1 MRRGAG
7 VPPTVLGGVSPPP
20 QLGRQH
26 YPGLLVETMRQIQSA
41 ASETGVIIIGGLP
54 HPATPFAAHSKRG
67 DPMIEERFNAI
78 YGTAPEVVVRAPG
91 RVNLIG
97 EHTDYNDGF
106 VLPAAIDRSIDF
118 AGRKRAD
125 RTVRLHSLDFDGSVE
140 FSLDDIQKDGAN
152 RWSNYV
158 RGVSKYLEEDGH
170 RLAGAD
176 IVFGGNVPREA
187 GLSSSAA
194 VEVGT
199 AAFWKKLLGLELDP
213 VYLVK
218 LSRKA
223 ENQFV
228 GVPCGIMDQ
237 FISGLGRANHAL
249 FLDCRDLQY
258 RHVPLRD
265 DVKIVV
271 CNSGVKR
278 ALAQSEYEVRLKQC
292 REAVERIAST
302 GRAVASLRDV
312 KPADLEAARA
322 VLSDVLFRRA
332 RHVVTENQRVLEAIK
347 VLESGNLERFGE
359 LMNASHV
366 SLRDD
371 YEVSSKE
378 LDVLVEV
385 AWKQPG
391 VLGARMTGAGF
402 GGCTVNLVRQEAAEA
417 FAEAIMRGYKEALGL
432 KAEVYICKASQGAL
446 SV

>member
-1 MRRGAG
+1 MIEQDFYTIYAA
-7 VPPTVLGGVSPPP
+7 PP
-20 QLGRQH
+20 Q
-26 YPGLLVETMRQIQSA
+26 
-41 ASETGVIIIGGLP
+41 
-54 HPATPFAAHSKRG
+54 
-67 DPMIEERFNAI
+67 
-78 YGTAPEVVVRAPG
+78 VVVRAPG

-97 EHTDYNDGF
+97 EHTDYNEGF
-106 VLPAAIDRSIDF
+106 VLPAAIDRSIAF
-118 AGRKRAD
+118 AGRKRPD
-125 RTVRLHSLDFDGSVE
+125 RLVRVHSLDFNASVE
-140 FSLDDIQKDGAN
+140 FNLEDIQKDGKN
-152 RWSNYV
+152 PWSNYI
-158 RGVSKYLEEDGH
+158 RGVSRYLEEDGY
-170 RLAGAD
+170 RLSGAD
-176 IVFGGNVPREA
+176 MVFGGNVPREA

-199 AAFWKKLLGLELDP
+199 AAFWKNLLRLEVDP

-237 FISGLGRANHAL
+237 FISALGREDHAL
-249 FLDCRDLQY
+249 FLDCRDLSF

-292 REAVERIAST
+292 QQAVAQIAST
-302 GRAVASLRDV
+302 GLAVKSLRDV
-312 KPADLEAARA
+312 APADLEGARS
-322 VLSDVLFRRA
+322 VLGGILFRRA
-332 RHVVTENQRVLEAIK
+332 RHVISENHRVLEAVK
-347 VLESGNLERFGE
+347 VLEAGDLERFGE
-359 LMNASHV
+359 LMNASHE

-378 LDVLVEV
+378 LDVLVEL
-385 AWKQPG
+385 ARKQPG

-417 FAEAIMRGYKEALGL
+417 FAEAVRRGYRNALGL
-432 KAEVYICKASQGAL
+432 KAEIYICKASQGVLGA
-446 SV
+446 